1 MSSLATPDQRRIIDI
16 SQRLGART
24 PVWPGDTPVESGV
37 RWGHGADSPVLVS
50 WFRSST
56 HGGTHADAPLHYD
69 PSGAA
74 IEVLDLKPY
83 LGPARVIDLRGCGP
97 VVTAEM
103 VVALLDQPV
112 ERVLLRTFDRFPH
125 DCWPEAFTAVSPDAI
140 DLLAERGVVL
150 IGTDAPS
157 LDPETSK
164 TMAAHQAVRRAGMR
178 ILEGLVLDHVA
189 AADYEL
195 IALPLALAGLDA
207 APVRAVLRTL
217 A

>member
-1 MSSLATPDQRRIIDI
+1 MPDDRRIIDI
-16 SQRLGART
+16 SQRLGAGT

-37 RWGHGADSPVLVS
+37 RWDHGADSPVRVS

-69 PSGAA
+69 PAGAA
-74 IEVLDLKPY
+74 IDAVDLRAY
-83 LGPARVIDLRGCGP
+83 LGLARVIDLRGCSALIS
-97 VVTAEM
+97 AEM
-103 VVALLDQPV
+103 LRPWLDEPV
-112 ERVLLRTFDRFPH
+112 ERVLLRTFERFPH
-125 DCWPEAFTAVSPDAI
+125 DRWPEAFAAISADAI
-140 DLLAERGVVL
+140 DLLAAHGVVL

-164 TMAAHQAVRRAGMR
+164 TMDAHHAVRRANMR
-178 ILEGLVLDHVA
+178 VLEGLALDAVPA
-189 AADYEL
+189 GDYEL